1 MKQITL
7 VTTLFFVIFSSLYC
21 QIHTPVFPNLEGEE
35 LADSVVLTFKPSTVL
50 NYAMARDTMYGKIDN
65 KEGKV
70 TCIYTGHSID
80 LPKNTDPSIFLF
92 MNNSS
97 DGINAEHVFPRSKGA
112 SEDSGNAFSDLH
124 HLFPT
129 RSAVNSARSNF
140 PFQEI
145 LDSETTNWYYQTQ
158 NTGNLPTA
166 NLDLYS
172 ERINGAFEPAE
183 MQKGNIAR
191 SMFYFYLMYQASADA
206 ADPDFFESQRETL
219 CDWHL
224 IDPVDENEWNRTHK
238 IAQYQDGKPNPYILD
253 CSLALRSFCTHLTTN
268 CIEVSS
274 NSNYESLIESLVV
287 FPNPAYEHVN
297 IRIYANAP
305 ANTKVNVYSSIGNL
319 IQSATFQNNGIGENT
334 FTLPITTKGM
344 VVLEIVSGHQIWREK
359 VLLVD

>member
-1 MKQITL
+1 MKQIIL
-7 VTTLFFVIFSSLYC
+7 VTTILLVVFSRIFC
-21 QIHTPVFPNLEGEE
+21 QVQTPVFPNLEGEE
-35 LADSVVLTFKPSTVL
+35 LEDAVVLAYKPATVL

-65 KEGKV
+65 RGGKV

-80 LPKNTDPSIFLF
+80 LPENTDPSVFLF

-112 SEDSGNAFSDLH
+112 SEDAGNAFSDLH

-145 LDSETTNWYYQTQ
+145 PDSETTNWYYQDQ
-158 NTGNLPTA
+158 NTGSFPTT
-166 NLDLYS
+166 NIDLYS

-191 SMFYFYLMYQASADA
+191 SMFYFYLMYQESADT

-224 IDPVDENEWNRTHK
+224 LDPVDENEWKRTHE
-238 IAQYQDGKPNPYILD
+238 IAEYQDGKPNPYVLD
-253 CSLALRSFCTHLTTN
+253 CSLALRTFCSQLTTN
-268 CIEVSS
+268 CQEVSS
-274 NSNYESLIESLVV
+274 VLTNELLVESLVV
-287 FPNPAYEHVN
+287 FPNPASEHVN
-297 IRIYANAP
+297 VRINSNGP
-305 ANTKVNVYSSIGNL
+305 TKTNVNVYSSIGNL
-319 IQSATFQNNGIGENT
+319 IQSTTFRNNGTGENT
-334 FTLPITTKGM
+334 FSLPIKAKGM
-344 VVLEIVSGHQIWREK
+344 VVLEIISGQQIWRQK
-359 VLLVD
+359 VLMIN